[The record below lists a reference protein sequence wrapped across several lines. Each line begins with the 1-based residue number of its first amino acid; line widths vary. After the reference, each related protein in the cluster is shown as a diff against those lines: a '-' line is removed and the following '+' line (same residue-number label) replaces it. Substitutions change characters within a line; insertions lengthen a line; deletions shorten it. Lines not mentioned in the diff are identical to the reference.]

1 MPDGIFSI
9 SDAKDKIY
17 IALRDNSKFE
27 KSRKFIEYLW
37 SKFAPYADHG
47 FIAKIAND
55 FQTRFWEM
63 YLAVSVMKNGHSITS
78 DESGPDVKVTTFD
91 TPIWIEAINRG
102 IGNSPDSLEL
112 TPQCEENGG
121 MVPEEAIVLRL
132 NGAVKQKHKKY
143 LNYLRQNI
151 IADNSPFVIAVNGHD
166 LPFQWCD
173 TQPSYILQALLP
185 IGADAIS
192 INTTTLEITSRGY
205 ALRPK
210 IVRRSGESID
220 TTIFQNS
227 KYRGVS
233 GVLYSTASDSVFSQP
248 WGFDFQF
255 IHNPNA
261 SNPLPLG
268 WLKCGI
274 ELWKD
279 GPLVAMKRW
288 NPSANR
294 QYCD

>member
-9 SDAKDKIY
+9 ANAKDKRY
-17 IALRDNSKFE
+17 IALRENCKLRQ
-27 KSRKFIEYLW
+27 SRRFVEGLW
-37 SKFAPYADHG
+37 SKFAPYADNG

-63 YLAVSVMKNGHSITS
+63 YLAVSLMENGHSITS
-78 DESGPDVKVTTFD
+78 GDSGPDVKVTTFD

-102 IGNSPDSLEL
+102 IGNNPDSLEL
-112 TPQCEENGG
+112 APQCEEKGG
-121 MVPEEAIVLRL
+121 IVPEEAIVLRL

-185 IGADAIS
+185 IGADTIS
-192 INTTTLEITSRGY
+192 INTTTLEIISSGY

-210 IVRRSGESID
+210 IVRRSGESVD
-220 TTIFQNS
+220 TTIFQNP
-227 KYRGVS
+227 KYRGLS
-233 GVLYSTASDSVFSQP
+233 GVIYSTASDSAFSQP

-261 SNPLPLG
+261 SNPLSLG
-268 WLKCGI
+268 WLKCGT

-279 GPLVAMKRW
+279 GSLVAMKRW
-288 NPSANR
+288 NTSINCQP
-294 QYCD
+294 C